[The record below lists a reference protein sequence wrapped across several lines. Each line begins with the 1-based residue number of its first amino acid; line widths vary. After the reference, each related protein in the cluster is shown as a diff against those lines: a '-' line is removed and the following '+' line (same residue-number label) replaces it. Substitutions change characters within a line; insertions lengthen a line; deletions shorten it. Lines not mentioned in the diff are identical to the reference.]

1 MDSGPTVPPC
11 HLLMRLADRERRC
24 DNEPIELPGEKI
36 DVVLLSPRWSADCRL
51 LLRDHKDRFV
61 PFDLVASG
69 DGTARGT
76 LGPFERRSEPYI
88 LSFVAIDE
96 RRNVEDSCGAYQNV
110 RLELT
115 YPPLQSKDAGA
126 KTKARETPP

>member
-1 MDSGPTVPPC
+1 MDSGPTTPPC
-11 HLLMRLADRERRC
+11 PLLMRLADRERRC
-24 DNEPIELPGEKI
+24 DNEPIELPGEKV

-51 LLRDHKDRFV
+51 LLRDDKDRFV

-76 LGPFERRSEPYI
+76 LGPFKRRSEPYI

-96 RRNVEDSCGAYQNV
+96 RRNVEDSCGAYQDV
-110 RLELT
+110 RLELS
-115 YPPLQSKDAGA
+115 YPPLQSTDAGVDG
-126 KTKARETPP
+126 KAEDKAP